1 MADGATVAHPAHDRL
16 RIAAA
21 ADRRSGPLPA
31 LTSALL
37 AACTE
42 CARLHADLVALATA
56 LPSAATPRR
65 TRDYTLTAADAER
78 LRQRGLRGW
87 LARIGSSRDGLTRP
101 LAIGFT
107 TLGLA
112 GLLAA
117 TIPTVLPLGSGA
129 GASRVTVAASADATE
144 TAPEGGGAFHQMIG
158 SAGEPASPVDPP
170 PAPTPASSESPV
182 AVIALSGG
190 FLIVGG
196 GLFAVRRHTAR
207 AMR

>member
-1 MADGATVAHPAHDRL
+1 MASGAALAHPAHDRL
-16 RIAAA
+16 RVAAA

-56 LPSAATPRR
+56 LPGAATPRR
-65 TRDYTLTAADAER
+65 TRDYTLTEADAER
-78 LRQRGLRGW
+78 LRPSGLRGW
-87 LARIGSSRDGLTRP
+87 LARIGSPRDGLTRP

-117 TIPTVLPLGSGA
+117 TIPTVLPLGAGSGA
-129 GASRVTVAASADATE
+129 APASASAETTEATPDV
-144 TAPEGGGAFHQMIG
+144 AGGFHQMIRPE
-158 SAGEPASPVDPP
+158 GEPASPSTTPVPATPLDGPP
-170 PAPTPASSESPV
+170 I
-182 AVIALSGG
+182 AVIALSSG
-190 FLIVGG
+190 FLIIGG
-196 GLFAVRRHTAR
+196 GLFAIRRHHAR
-207 AMR
+207 AMP